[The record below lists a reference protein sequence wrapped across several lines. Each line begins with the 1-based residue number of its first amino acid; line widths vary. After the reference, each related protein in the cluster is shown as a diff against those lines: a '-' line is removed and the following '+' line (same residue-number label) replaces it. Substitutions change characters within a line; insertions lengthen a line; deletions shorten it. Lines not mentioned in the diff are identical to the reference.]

1 MNEEKLFELLGS
13 LVETN
18 QSFLKQNEE
27 VLRQNAELIRFVK
40 ERDAGW
46 AERTTLEIK
55 RLEHDVVVAAFHR
68 EEVELS
74 RRALA
79 EFGVDLSQHIKE
91 KVGLQLVTHK
101 SATINAQSDMEYAQE
116 HHEQRLRE
124 AEQRKLKDSGK

>member
-1 MNEEKLFELLGS
+1 MS
-13 LVETN
+13 WS
-18 QSFLKQNEE
+18 QQ
-27 VLRQNAELIRFVK
+27 
-40 ERDAGW
+40 
-46 AERTTLEIK
+46 
-55 RLEHDVVVAAFHR
+55 FHR

-101 SATINAQSDMEYAQE
+101 SATINAQSNLEYAQKD
-116 HHEQRLRE
+116 HERRLYV